1 MGSMYTAVLFLGV
14 QNSGSVQPVVSI
26 DRTVFYRERAAGMY
40 SAFPYAMAQVLTRF
54 FEGKKKKVYFGIY
67 FVNISLTNSQLLLQV
82 VVELPYLLAQA
93 VAYSIIVYSMIG
105 FEWTV
110 AKFFWYL
117 FYTCLTLF
125 QFTFFGMMA
134 VGVTPN
140 HHMAAIVSTAFY
152 SVWNLFSGFMVPV
165 TVSPLFSSHPH
176 PESLVFSLEIEKN
189 IFIFFFCI
197 TKNREFLYGGDG
209 STGHAQ

>member
-1 MGSMYTAVLFLGV
+1 M
-14 QNSGSVQPVVSI
+14 
-26 DRTVFYRERAAGMY
+26 
-40 SAFPYAMAQVLTRF
+40 
-54 FEGKKKKVYFGIY
+54 
-67 FVNISLTNSQLLLQV
+67 NISLTNSQLLLQV

-165 TVSPLFSSHPH
+165 TVSPLISSHPH
-176 PESLVFSLEIEKN
+176 PESLVFSLEIE
-189 IFIFFFCI
+189 IDWLIYLSFFFCI

-209 STGHAQ
+209 FGPCMDCSNHNMEIEKTCLT

>member
-1 MGSMYTAVLFLGV
+1 
-14 QNSGSVQPVVSI
+14 
-26 DRTVFYRERAAGMY
+26 
-40 SAFPYAMAQVLTRF
+40 
-54 FEGKKKKVYFGIY
+54 
-67 FVNISLTNSQLLLQV
+67 
-82 VVELPYLLAQA
+82 
-93 VAYSIIVYSMIG
+93 
-105 FEWTV
+105 
-110 AKFFWYL
+110 
-117 FYTCLTLF
+117 
-125 QFTFFGMMA
+125 
-134 VGVTPN
+134 
-140 HHMAAIVSTAFY
+140 MAAIVSTAFY

>member
-1 MGSMYTAVLFLGV
+1 M
-14 QNSGSVQPVVSI
+14 
-26 DRTVFYRERAAGMY
+26 
-40 SAFPYAMAQVLTRF
+40 
-54 FEGKKKKVYFGIY
+54 
-67 FVNISLTNSQLLLQV
+67 NISLTNSQLLLQV

-165 TVSPLFSSHPH
+165 TVSPLISSHPH
-176 PESLVFSLEIEKN
+176 PESLVFSLEIE
-189 IFIFFFCI
+189 IDWLIYLSFFFCI